1 MFQRLRITL
10 VQVKTGDTSENL
22 VNVIRQII
30 YSLNQGKEITKKA
43 YNKKNEFNKVIK
55 QNGCCI
61 YEHYYLIFQVK

>member
-43 YNKKNEFNKVIK
+43 YNKKMNSIK
-55 QNGCCI
+55 
-61 YEHYYLIFQVK
+61 L